1 MSCVVLRQSFIQKV
15 GRPFE
20 KKVTQNE
27 NFKKKN
33 IKQPTNVADVL
44 TQIIIIIII
53 SRCTWIY

>member
-1 MSCVVLRQSFIQKV
+1 MSCCFRQSFIQKV

-27 NFKKKN
+27 NFKKKTSN
-33 IKQPTNVADVL
+33 NQTVADIL
-44 TQIIIIIII
+44 TQIIIIII